1 MEKILVMLY
10 VPALEKVYDIWIP
23 AHKKIYNIIK
33 LLVKAVNEMN
43 DYGYVTDSMP
53 LLYNKITAKQYDLNS
68 TVKDTDIRNGTEIVL
83 I

>member
-1 MEKILVMLY
+1 MDKILVMLY

-23 AHKKIYNIIK
+23 AHKTIYNIIK

-43 DYGYVTDSMP
+43 DYSYVTDTMP
-53 LLYNKITAKQYDLNS
+53 CLYNKSTAKQYDLNI